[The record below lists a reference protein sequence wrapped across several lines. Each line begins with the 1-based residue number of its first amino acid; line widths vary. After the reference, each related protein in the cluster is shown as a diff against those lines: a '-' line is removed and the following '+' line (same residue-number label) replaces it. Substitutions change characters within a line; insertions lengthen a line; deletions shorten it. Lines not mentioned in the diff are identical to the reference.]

1 MALERA
7 VLFIDGSN
15 FYHAAK
21 HIGIATGDLDYQKLA
36 DKLIMNRQLAG
47 IRYYVGQVSGNL
59 SRRSSQEKFLSRLQ
73 SQGVKV
79 FKGRIERRMVP
90 PNDNPLIGR
99 LKDVVAAHKS
109 DLRGP
114 ILVELEA
121 LCKMSVPQYT
131 EKRVDVSIAVDMVTM
146 AHGGQY
152 DVAYLLSADG
162 DFVPAV
168 ETVKKSGKRYSRLL
182 PPPGTSLE
190 EPSITSFP
198 SEGTGFLAY
207 PYKAPATIA
216 PPAVAVNCRL
226 SEGTE
231 TGAPEVVQ
239 LAMVLWAAKPSV
251 RSCR

>member
-1 MALERA
+1 MAPERA

-21 HIGIATGDLDYQKLA
+21 NIGIATGELDYQKLA
-36 DKLIMNRQLAG
+36 EKLVMNRQLAG

-59 SRRSSQEKFLSRLQ
+59 SRRSSQEKFLSRIQ
-73 SQGVKV
+73 RQGVEV
-79 FKGRIERRMVP
+79 FKGRIERRIVP

-99 LKDVVAAHKS
+99 LKDVVATHKS

-152 DVAYLLSADG
+152 DIAYLLSADG

-168 ETVKKSGKRYSRLL
+168 ETVKKSDKRVFAAS
-182 PPPGTSLE
+182 
-190 EPSITSFP
+190 
-198 SEGTGFLAY
+198 
-207 PYKAPATIA
+207 PASGYELGR
-216 PPAVAVNCRL
+216 AVDNFIPLRRDWFFGL
-226 SEGTE
+226 S
-231 TGAPEVVQ
+231 V
-239 LAMVLWAAKPSV
+239 
-251 RSCR
+251 